1 MPEEKMFVNLDKYG
15 NMSGAS
21 IPFALYE
28 AQKSG
33 KIKKGD
39 NVLMVG
45 FGAGLTWGAVVLKW
59 SI

>member
-1 MPEEKMFVNLDKYG
+1 MFVNLDKYG